1 VSLSYV
7 KYNKDT
13 SICQLPNYA
22 DGEGVGVG
30 VLVGVGVGDAG
41 AGLAVGVGV
50 GAGGNVS
57 SSITFNGRLF
67 ATGSNVPV
75 TTHNVL
81 T

>member
-13 SICQLPNYA
+13 SICQSPNYA

-30 VLVGVGVGDAG
+30 VGVGVTGIE
-41 AGLAVGVGV
+41 LAVGVGV

-81 T
+81 V